1 MEANSKPELTGI
13 LESSLYVAELE
24 QSMAFY
30 QKVFGFEALYSD
42 HRICAMAV
50 QPGQVLLLFLKGA
63 SAKGSQASGGFVP
76 GSDGDGQLHLAFSI
90 SRESLQSWTARLQQM
105 QIEIESTVHWPAG
118 GTSLYFR
125 DPDRHVLELATPGLW
140 ANY

>member
-1 MEANSKPELTGI
+1 M
-13 LESSLYVAELE
+13 
-24 QSMAFY
+24 
-30 QKVFGFEALYSD
+30 LYSD
-42 HRICAMAV
+42 HRMCAMNIY
-50 QPGQVLLLFLKGA
+50 PGQVLLLFLKGA

-76 GSDGDGQLHLAFSI
+76 GSDGEGHLHLAFSI
-90 SRESLQSWTARLQQM
+90 SREALQSWTEFLLQM

-125 DPDRHVLELATPGLW
+125 DPDQHVLELATPGLW